1 MDQDIS
7 YYRIAVPSKNWC
19 MSVLMFMPDAAVQN
33 VWLLNRS
40 TSSHD
45 NEPMDLLICKEIV
58 NIYRVKY
65 SPQQRIHIFSPT
77 DVTLFR
83 SKSNEKEW
91 LPEVNFDDTRHYSL
105 SSLTHYCCSYCGKKL
120 NFTLITSK
128 VIMNM

>member
-1 MDQDIS
+1 
-7 YYRIAVPSKNWC
+7 
-19 MSVLMFMPDAAVQN
+19 MPDAAVQN

-83 SKSNEKEW
+83 SNLMKKSG
-91 LPEVNFDDTRHYSL
+91 FR
-105 SSLTHYCCSYCGKKL
+105 KL
-120 NFTLITSK
+120 ILMTPGIIHLA
-128 VIMNM
+128 V